1 MMASRPF
8 SPAPLR
14 SQRGAVLYV
23 ALIILILLT
32 LIGIVGMQV
41 ATMQE
46 RMSSNYVAANQAFQ
60 RAESGVRNAEVQIA
74 ANAAYDFEDC
84 ATPFSAEAWADNA
97 DDAQVA
103 DVRVRNISRCTGQCS
118 AAAAADESETLCNWY
133 RITAYSRDQDSAAD
147 SSSFAAVDSIY
158 IKP

>member
-1 MMASRPF
+1 MMTRRPF
-8 SPAPLR
+8 SPASLR
-14 SQRGAVLYV
+14 TQRGAVLYV

-32 LIGIVGMQV
+32 LIGIIGMQV

-60 RAESGVRNAEVQIA
+60 RAELGLRNAEVQVA
-74 ANAAYDFEDC
+74 ANTAYDYEDC
-84 ATPFSAEAWADNA
+84 ATPFSAEAWAEGA
-97 DDAQVA
+97 GDAEVA
-103 DVRVRNISRCTGQCS
+103 NVRVRNISRCTGQCS
-118 AAAAADESETLCNWY
+118 ASAAVDESETLCNWY
-133 RITAYSRDQDSAAD
+133 RITAFSRDQDSAAD

>member
-1 MMASRPF
+1 MTIQRRF
-8 SPAPLR
+8 SPASSC

-46 RMSSNYVAANQAFQ
+46 RMSSNYLAANQAFQ
-60 RAESGVRNAEVQIA
+60 RAEGGVRDAEVSIA
-74 ANAAYDFEDC
+74 ANTAYDYEDC
-84 ATPFSAEAWADNA
+84 ATPFSAEAWAKNA
-97 DDAQVA
+97 DDAQVN

-118 AAAAADESETLCNWY
+118 AAAGADESESLCNWY
-133 RITAYSRDQDSAAD
+133 RITAYSRDQKEAED
-147 SSSFAAVDSIY
+147 SSAFAAVDSIY